1 MSVEKLGLAVFI
13 LENVVE
19 GISHITFRPVM
30 SSIRPV
36 QGSGHRLSTFALH
49 VGLLYK
55 PKVGFLNTL

>member
-36 QGSGHRLSTFALH
+36 QGSGHRLSTFAES
-49 VGLLYK
+49 
-55 PKVGFLNTL
+55 